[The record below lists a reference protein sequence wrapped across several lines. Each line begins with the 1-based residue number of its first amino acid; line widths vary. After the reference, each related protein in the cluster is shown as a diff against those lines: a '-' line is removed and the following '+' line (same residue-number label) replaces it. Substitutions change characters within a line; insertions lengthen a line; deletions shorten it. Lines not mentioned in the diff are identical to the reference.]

1 MKNKPF
7 NFFPNLG
14 LVIILILSIHTGVL
28 AQNPLLEPFNTPH
41 GIIPFEKV
49 EPEHIL
55 PAFNVVL
62 KKDRK

>member
-1 MKNKPF
+1 MKLSTTIAAF
-7 NFFPNLG
+7 WL
-14 LVIILILSIHTGVL
+14 IILGNQII
-28 AQNPLLEPFNTPH
+28 AQNPLPEPFNTPH

-62 KKDRK
+62 KEDRK